1 MYSLFR
7 ERLDLPIDDDHDDHL
22 YENWVP
28 RTTSSDSDS
37 DVTPSSPLFFD
48 SQIATNKKDNMA
60 AAKVEQKNDAGI

>member
-28 RTTSSDSDS
+28 KTPSSDSDS
-37 DVTPSSPLFFD
+37 DSSPLFFN
-48 SQIATNKKDNMA
+48 SQIAANKKDNIG
-60 AAKVEQKNDAGI
+60 AAKIEQKNNAGI